1 MRPRTRPASA
11 GAAPASWMSGARTYL
26 ALIFAGNLIWEIA
39 QLPLYT
45 IWTTGTRWE
54 QAFAVAHCTAGD
66 LLIAVSTLA
75 LALVAAGNRNWP
87 RERFWR
93 VAALAIVLG
102 VGYTIFSE
110 WLNINV
116 RAAWAYS
123 ERMPVLPLFGFNA
136 GLSPLLQWIIVPA
149 ASFTVARTMAEAR
162 NKALP

>member
-1 MRPRTRPASA
+1 MSA
-11 GAAPASWMSGARTYL
+11 RVAPAAWIGGARTYL
-26 ALIFAGNLIWEIA
+26 ALIFAGNLIWETA

-54 QAFAVAHCTAGD
+54 QTFAVAHCTTGD

-75 LALVAAGNRNWP
+75 LTLVAVGNRNWP
-87 RERFWR
+87 RERFWQ

-102 VGYTIFSE
+102 VGYTTFSE

-116 RAAWAYS
+116 RTAWAYS
-123 ERMPVLPLFGFNA
+123 ERMPVLPLFGFDV

-149 ASFTVARTMAEAR
+149 ASFAVTRAMAKAR
-162 NKALP
+162 NGTMP